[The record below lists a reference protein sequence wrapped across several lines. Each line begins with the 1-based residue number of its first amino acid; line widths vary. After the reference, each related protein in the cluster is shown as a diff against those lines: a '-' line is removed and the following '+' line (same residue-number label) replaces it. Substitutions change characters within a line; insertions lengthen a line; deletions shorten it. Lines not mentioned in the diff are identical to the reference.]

1 MLDSSARRDLTD
13 EEQSKAK
20 QRGKK
25 MKGSQ
30 KMHKKCQQGKFT
42 RIVNRPQMALE
53 GYETTTDCKKIAT
66 LVNRIASKRLFKLS
80 KSQQKKSWM

>member
-20 QRGKK
+20 QREKK
-25 MKGSQ
+25 MQGSQ
-30 KMHKKCQQGKFT
+30 EMHKTCQQGKCT

-53 GYETTTDCKKIAT
+53 GYETTA
-66 LVNRIASKRLFKLS
+66 N
-80 KSQQKKSWM
+80 